1 MRNSTKLA
9 CVIGFVV
16 GTTTALLF
24 APKKGD
30 ELRTQIAKERMRGGL
45 GIESIKKAWV
55 HMVRSAIGLAKDTMP
70 AEAIRENMEEL
81 VSGVKTNGR
90 VKMNDLVQKARKV
103 IEQEAETVKKGVQ
116 FQVQKMTKKITP
128 KRGKSKK
135 QR

>member
-24 APKKGD
+24 APKKGE

-45 GIESIKKAWV
+45 GVESLKRAWV
-55 HMVRSAIGLAKDTMP
+55 YMIQSAIGLARERVP

-103 IEQEAETVKKGVQ
+103 IEQEAKTVKKGVQ
-116 FQVQKMTKKITP
+116 FQVQKMTKKMTP
-128 KRGKSKK
+128 KRNKK